1 MLGIKRYIVLIVL
14 LLWGGACLTA
24 QSYVQPLQD
33 SLAHSII
40 DSYKANSY
48 DTSLADIIIQYE
60 HDKAWP
66 RWDYANNRASRQ
78 LLLTT
83 IKQLATDTTAVRTI
97 FIEGSASPI
106 GSDKYNKAL
115 ALRRADVLKGIVS
128 KFEGGDKIRIYTS
141 SRGED
146 WATFASYI
154 RHRYRRSNRQAV
166 LDIVESNLTNIEK
179 ERKLIALDNGKSW
192 RLLVGRYMA
201 PARNAVVV
209 HILQGE
215 PVLTSTYNPS
225 FEYAVK
231 QAAEPV
237 LTFERPVVQTAVVAQ
252 EPTRY
257 PVLAFRSNLLV
268 PALNVG
274 MEVPIGNHNSIGIDY
289 YYPWAWPKAENKNCF
304 ELLGWN
310 LEWRYWFGRNRT
322 KYDRLQGHSLGVYGS
337 IGYYDFEY
345 NFSGH
350 QGEFANVGI
359 DYTFAKAVG
368 KKKSVHFEFSIGIGC
383 IYSQARKYS
392 VIEANSPLISDK
404 ITKNVLF
411 VGPTKANISLVVPI
425 FKKVKPNTT
434 AER

>member
-1 MLGIKRYIVLIVL
+1 MLGVRRYIVLIVL

-24 QSYVQPLQD
+24 QNYVQPLQD
-33 SLAHSII
+33 SLAHSVIQ
-40 DSYKANSY
+40 SYRANSY

-78 LLLTT
+78 SLLKVV
-83 IKQLATDTTAVRTI
+83 KQLATDSTAIRTI

-115 ALRRADVLKGIVS
+115 ALRRANVLKGIVS
-128 KFEGGDKIRIYTS
+128 KFEGGDKLKIYTS

-146 WATFASYI
+146 WSTFASYI
-154 RHRYRRSNRQAV
+154 RYKYRRPNRQAV
-166 LDIVESNLTNIEK
+166 LDIVDSDLSNIEK
-179 ERKLIALDNGKSW
+179 ERKLIALDGGRSW
-192 RLLVGRYMA
+192 RFLVGRYMA

-209 HILQGE
+209 HIMQGE
-215 PVLTSTYNPS
+215 PVITNPYTPS
-225 FEYAVK
+225 FKGVIQPAD
-231 QAAEPV
+231 EPV
-237 LTFERPVVQTAVVAQ
+237 LHFERKIEQPAVVAQ
-252 EPTRY
+252 TPTRY

-268 PALNVG
+268 PGLNIG

-289 YYPWAWPKAENKNCF
+289 YYPWAWPKPENKNCF

-322 KYDRLQGHSLGVYGS
+322 KYDRLQGHSLGIYGS

-345 NFSGH
+345 DFSGH

-368 KKKSVHFEFSIGIGC
+368 KKKSVHFEFSIGVGC
-383 IYSQARKYS
+383 IYSQARKYT
-392 VIEANSPLISDK
+392 VIEPNSPLISDK
-404 ITKNVLF
+404 ITKNVWF
-411 VGPTKANISLVVPI
+411 IGPTKANISLVVPI

-434 AER
+434 AGR

>member
-1 MLGIKRYIVLIVL
+1 MLSIKRYIVLIIL

-24 QSYVQPLQD
+24 QNYVQPLQD

-40 DSYKANSY
+40 DSYRANSY

-154 RHRYRRSNRQAV
+154 RHRYRRPNRQAV

-215 PVLTSTYNPS
+215 PVLTSTYNP
-225 FEYAVK
+225 
-231 QAAEPV
+231 
-237 LTFERPVVQTAVVAQ
+237 L
-252 EPTRY
+252 
-257 PVLAFRSNLLV
+257 
-268 PALNVG
+268 
-274 MEVPIGNHNSIGIDY
+274 
-289 YYPWAWPKAENKNCF
+289 
-304 ELLGWN
+304 
-310 LEWRYWFGRNRT
+310 
-322 KYDRLQGHSLGVYGS
+322 
-337 IGYYDFEY
+337 
-345 NFSGH
+345 
-350 QGEFANVGI
+350 
-359 DYTFAKAVG
+359 
-368 KKKSVHFEFSIGIGC
+368 
-383 IYSQARKYS
+383 
-392 VIEANSPLISDK
+392 
-404 ITKNVLF
+404 
-411 VGPTKANISLVVPI
+411 
-425 FKKVKPNTT
+425 
-434 AER
+434 

>member
-1 MLGIKRYIVLIVL
+1 MLTIRRYIVLIVL
-14 LLWGGACLTA
+14 LLWGGVCLTA

-40 DSYKANSY
+40 DGYKAGSY
-48 DTSLADIIIQYE
+48 STSLADIVIQYE

-78 LLLTT
+78 QLLTT
-83 IKQLATDTTAVRTI
+83 INTLAADSTAVRTI

-106 GSDKYNKAL
+106 GSDKYNRAL
-115 ALRRADVLKGIVS
+115 AQRRADVLKGIIS
-128 KFEGGDKIRIYTS
+128 KFEGGSKIKIYTS

-146 WATFASYI
+146 WGTFAEYI
-154 RHRYRRSNRQAV
+154 RGRYYRVNRQAV
-166 LDIVESNLTNIEK
+166 LEIVDSDLTNVEK
-179 ERKLIALDNGKSW
+179 ECRLKALDNSRTW

-209 HILQGE
+209 HIMQGE
-215 PVLTSTYNPS
+215 PVITTAFAPS
-225 FEYAVK
+225 FEYGIKRAD
-231 QAAEPV
+231 EPV
-237 LTFERPVVQTAVVAQ
+237 LLFEQREPQPSVVAY
-252 EPTRY
+252 EPSRY

-268 PALNVG
+268 PGLNVG
-274 MEVPIGNHNSIGIDY
+274 MEVPIGNRNSIGIDY

-322 KYDRLQGHSLGVYGS
+322 KYDRLQGHSLGIYGS

-368 KKKSVHFEFSIGIGC
+368 KKKSVHFEFSIGVGC

-404 ITKNVLF
+404 ITKNVWF